1 MQACDKVG
9 STLTSL
15 GCHYYSGVPLLF
27 FLFSSPIS
35 TFCHQSAYFIAV
47 MNSHSLLV
55 HGKQIALQS
64 FTQRVGAW
72 PDDDW
77 SGITD
82 PRQRRKLQNRLN
94 QRARRKSNLAQSA
107 TKWVYHLSL

>member
-1 MQACDKVG
+1 MNG
-9 STLTSL
+9 
-15 GCHYYSGVPLLF
+15 HVP
-27 FLFSSPIS
+27 P
-35 TFCHQSAYFIAV
+35 
-47 MNSHSLLV
+47 V
-55 HGKQIALQS
+55 HEKQIALQS

-94 QRARRKSNLAQSA
+94 QRARRKSNFAQSVI
-107 TKWVYHLSL
+107 KWVYRSSL